1 MSVIVVTRLRLRDPK
16 YFDDFFA
23 AAVAVTEQ
31 AKNSHGNQGA
41 DVLADANSVFWT
53 ATAWDNRDSM
63 HAFVEKEPHLE
74 TMARIDEWCDEATF
88 VDWEQDS
95 AGLPDWQL
103 GFSRIV
109 SDGQVASLSHPT
121 EAHQTRAFPAPVVTA

>member
-23 AAVAVTEQ
+23 AAVAVSEQ
-31 AKNSHGNQGA
+31 AKNSEGNQGA

-95 AGLPDWQL
+95 AGPTGLAV
-103 GFSRIV
+103 GFQPHR
-109 SDGQVASLSHPT
+109 SDGQVASLSRPT
-121 EAHQTRAFPAPVVTA
+121 EAHQTRSFPAPVVTA